1 MIDNLLLIAAFIL
14 GILLCFCGF
23 KLFRA
28 SMAIAG
34 FFMGIQAG
42 NILNAAVLLEKIP
55 SGWQEIWS
63 TAFPIGLGILLGVLS
78 YAIYKKALFFVS
90 MFFTWYTI
98 MKVFVLYIVKTQ
110 ANLNLFITFSPNTVA
125 KLTEA
130 SEASQSLITDKQISF
145 LMSYIPGNNEWEK
158 FLAVCLIAILIGIL
172 VGILICILQEP
183 AIKVITAVIGADIIR
198 DAFVTTAGLLY
209 SWEKLP
215 SFLDP
220 VVKQGVD
227 NVWVSFFVWA
237 AMIGAGIA
245 IQIRSSHN

>member
-1 MIDNLLLIAAFIL
+1 MIDNLLLVAAFIL
-14 GILLCFCGF
+14 GILLCFLGF
-23 KLFRA
+23 RLFRL
-28 SMAIAG
+28 SMAVAG
-34 FFMGIQAG
+34 FFMGIQLG
-42 NILNAAVLLEKIP
+42 NILDTAFLLDKIP
-55 SGWQEIWS
+55 KEFQEIWS
-63 TAFPIGLGILLGVLS
+63 MAFPIVLGVLLGLLS

-90 MFFTWYTI
+90 FFFTWYTI

-110 ANLNLFITFSPNTVA
+110 ANLNLFITFSPNSVA

-130 SEASQSLITDKQISF
+130 SESGQSLISDKQISS
-145 LMSYIPGNNEWEK
+145 LMSYIPGNTEWEK
-158 FLAVCLIAILIGIL
+158 FLAICLIAAVIGIL

-220 VVKQGVD
+220 IVKQGVD

-237 AMIGAGIA
+237 ALIGAGTA
-245 IQIRSSHN
+245 IQIKSKH